1 VGGVRNTDPD
11 TCRKAFE
18 QMKEDG
24 TLSRRRLEAIACL
37 SGAAEPTTVGEMA
50 KHMQTNRNN
59 LATRMS
65 ELEHLGVVYKHGER
79 PCAVTKKE
87 CITWWMTGDQPSG
100 EIPKNINT
108 TEIIR
113 NQRDKAQWQA
123 IELLA
128 LLNSVSDWLE
138 APEQNLLGGTANKRA
153 GARIKQRI
161 EELKKRRMPNEQ
173 D

>member
-1 VGGVRNTDPD
+1 
-11 TCRKAFE
+11 
-18 QMKEDG
+18 MKEDG

-50 KHMQTNRNN
+50 KHMRTNRNN

-65 ELEHLGVVYKHGER
+65 ELEHLEVVYKHGER

-87 CITWWMTGDQPSG
+87 CITWWMTGGQPTG

-113 NQRDKAQWQA
+113 NQRDKANGQV
-123 IELLA
+123 IELLL
-128 LLNSVSDWLE
+128 LLNNVADWLE
-138 APEQNLLGGTANKRA
+138 APGQNLLGGTANQRA

-161 EELKKRRMPNEQ
+161 QEMKLGKKYHEQ